1 MKIII
6 SIIFLLSLTLF
17 NFAYSS
23 EYNAIVSKVTDGD
36 SIHVIYKG
44 NKLKIRLLYIDA
56 PELKQAYGMESKEF
70 LENIILNKTV
80 TVSCAKKDFYGR
92 ELCEIFLY
100 GSDTPTYI
108 NAKMIKSGN
117 AWVYKSNRSNTY
129 LINLEKDAIYYK
141 RGLWHSEDAIEPWA
155 YRILKK

>member
-1 MKIII
+1 MKSII
-6 SIIFLLSLTLF
+6 SIIFLLSITIS

-44 NKLKIRLLYIDA
+44 KTLKVRLLYIDA
-56 PELKQAYGMESKEF
+56 PELAQSYGMESKKF
-70 LENIILNKTV
+70 LENMILNKIV
-80 TVSCAKKDFYGR
+80 TISCEKKDIYGR

-100 GSDTPTYI
+100 ESDSPTYI

-117 AWVYKSNRSNTY
+117 AWVYKSSRSNVY
-129 LINLEKDAIYYK
+129 LVNLEKDAIHHK
-141 RGLWHSEDAIEPWA
+141 RGLWHSEDVTEPWI
-155 YRILKK
+155 YRKLKK

>member
-1 MKIII
+1 MKSII
-6 SIIFLLSLTLF
+6 SIIFLLSITIS

-44 NKLKIRLLYIDA
+44 KTLKVRLLYIDA
-56 PELKQAYGMESKEF
+56 PELAQSYGMESKKF
-70 LENIILNKTV
+70 LENMILNKIV
-80 TVSCAKKDFYGR
+80 TISCEKKDIYGR

-100 GSDTPTYI
+100 ESDSPTYI

-117 AWVYKSNRSNTY
+117 AWVYKSSRSNVY
-129 LINLEKDAIYYK
+129 LVNLEKDAIHHK
-141 RGLWHSEDAIEPWA
+141 RGLWHSEDATEPWI
-155 YRILKK
+155 YRKLKK

>member
-1 MKIII
+1 MKSII
-6 SIIFLLSLTLF
+6 SIIFLLSITIS

-44 NKLKIRLLYIDA
+44 KTLKVRLLYIDA
-56 PELKQAYGMESKEF
+56 PELAQSYGMESKEF
-70 LENIILNKTV
+70 LENMILNKIV
-80 TVSCAKKDFYGR
+80 TISCEKKDIYGR

-100 GSDTPTYI
+100 ESDSPTYI

-117 AWVYKSNRSNTY
+117 AWVYKSSRSNVY
-129 LINLEKDAIYYK
+129 LVNLEKDAIHHK
-141 RGLWHSEDAIEPWA
+141 RGLWHSEDVTEPWI
-155 YRILKK
+155 YRKLKK